1 MSRWRSLVHPDEA
14 LLILGSLHAFAQD
27 RRLDR
32 SEVRSMQVVMDG
44 EVRHAPFFDA
54 WGEWGVVSFAWAPER
69 AEMAYVATGTELLE
83 VDLPERRV
91 RDLGVPDLHDVHELT
106 LMGRMV
112 WIANTG
118 RDEVVAFD
126 AARERVAGR
135 VQLSAYGATPQV
147 VPRPVEDARP
157 DLRLANDVREESE
170 RFHCNQVLK
179 GFDGHYYALV
189 HYALGD
195 SRLIRRAARRLMGRQ
210 GNGGVI
216 DLNDGRVVPLGLMGP
231 HTLRKV
237 DDHYRVCDSGRS
249 TVNVYDQDWNL
260 KGKVPSR
267 GWVRGADVS
276 ERLGIYYVGISQF
289 RRRYMALNPTA
300 HQTPNMVQ
308 AISTETGE
316 PVGELIL
323 SGVERVTNVY
333 VVHRAVAASLLGLR

>member
-1 MSRWRSLVHPDEA
+1 MHPDEA
-14 LLILGSLHAFAQD
+14 LLVLGSLHAFAQD

-32 SEVRSMQVVMDG
+32 SGVRSLQVILDG
-44 EVRHAPFFDA
+44 EVGHAPFFDA

-69 AEMAYVATGTELLE
+69 PGKAYVATGSELLE
-83 VDLPERRV
+83 VDLTKGRV

-106 LMGRMV
+106 LMGQML

-118 RDEVVAFD
+118 RDEIVAFD
-126 AARERVAGR
+126 VARERVAGR
-135 VQLSAYGATPQV
+135 VHLSAYGSTPKI
-147 VPRPVEDARP
+147 VPRPVEDDGP
-157 DLRLANDVREESE
+157 DRQLASDVREESE

-195 SRLIRRAARRLMGRQ
+195 SQLIRRAARRLMGRQ

-216 DLNDGRVVPLGLMGP
+216 DLNDGRVVTLGLMGP

-237 DDHYRVCDSGRS
+237 DGRYRVCDSGRS
-249 TVNVYDQDWNL
+249 AINVYDGDWTL
-260 KGKVPSR
+260 RGKIPSQ
-267 GWVRGADVS
+267 GWVRGADAS

-300 HQTPNMVQ
+300 RQTPNMVQ
-308 AISTETGE
+308 AISIETGE
-316 PVGELIL
+316 PVGEIVL

-333 VVHRAVAASLLGLR
+333 VVPREIAGSLLEMR